1 MPIIPLDELKQDKTI
16 KAKLLGN
23 LLEFKTTWGLFC
35 PEEIDEGTRMLL
47 EAVGQ
52 LEKSAPSSNPLSILD
67 IGCGYGPIGIAL
79 AKHFPNAKVDMIDK
93 DFVAVDYADKNS
105 SLNSTDKN
113 AKSFLSNGFSHV
125 DKDKRY
131 DLIVSNL
138 PAKVNKEFFW
148 ILFGETF
155 EHLNEGGVF
164 AVVAIGQLEPMLK
177 KSFEAVF
184 GNCEVVKKNKL
195 YSVVITKKI

>member
-1 MPIIPLDELKQDKTI
+1 MPIIPLEELKEDKTI

-23 LLEFKTTWGLFC
+23 VLEFKTTLGLFC

-52 LEKSAPSSNPLSILD
+52 IEGSNPTSILD

-79 AKHFPNAKVDMIDK
+79 AKHFPKVRVDMIDK
-93 DFVAVDYADKNS
+93 DFVAVDYANKNS
-105 SLNSTDKN
+105 KINNVGGST
-113 AKSFLSNGFSHV
+113 KSFLSNGFSHV
-125 DKDKRY
+125 DKDKKY

-195 YSVVITKKI
+195 YSVVITRKV